1 MWALDLPAT
10 QAMKQL
16 HPIPKAERC
25 AGGLFRPVIRLT
37 LPSGSGFI
45 TEDVPLGGLYPSETE
60 AVGAALHRIDELVH
74 VVP

>member
-1 MWALDLPAT
+1 MPTT

-37 LPSGSGFI
+37 LPSGSGSI
-45 TEDVPLGGLYPSETE
+45 TEDVPLDGLYPSETE
-60 AVGAALHRIDELVH
+60 AVRVALHRIDELEH
-74 VVP
+74 VVR